1 MMLQTPVPPMPP
13 DPNLIFTND
22 TPAVVMIVIASL
34 LAATVILWP
43 IVRAFAR
50 RIEHKGGSDAAL
62 RAEIEHLQ
70 QRLGDVEILQNRV
83 AELEDRLDFAERLL
97 AQPREQDQLRR

>member
-1 MMLQTPVPPMPP
+1 
-13 DPNLIFTND
+13 
-22 TPAVVMIVIASL
+22 MIVIAVM

-50 RIEHKGGSDAAL
+50 RIEHKGGSDPEL
-62 RAEIEHLQ
+62 RAEIENLQ
-70 QRLGDVEILQNRV
+70 QRLGDVEVLQNRV

-97 AQPREQDQLRR
+97 AQPREQDQLHR